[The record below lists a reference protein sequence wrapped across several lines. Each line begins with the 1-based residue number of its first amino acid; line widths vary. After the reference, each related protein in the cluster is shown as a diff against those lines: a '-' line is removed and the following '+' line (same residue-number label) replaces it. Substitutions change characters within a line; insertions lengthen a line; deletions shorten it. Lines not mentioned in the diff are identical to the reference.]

1 MWSVSLLLADQ
12 MSTSEVS
19 RQAATIRSLKT
30 EVDTLQDQIRGL
42 QDRSVL
48 IFIHSSWDKSF
59 VLFAVSSSSDSVFR
73 FLRQSICCAQLFVS
87 DFQERSVDLTS
98 IFSSEDKSLAESY
111 LKGVGKRFS
120 LNHHEINTAVWEG
133 GGGVCGV
140 GLIHMDASWKWQASC
155 LLMRLQNE
163 MAWKNAFSNK
173 DQNLMMIWATALM
186 F

>member
-120 LNHHEINTAVWEG
+120 LNHHEMNTAVWEG
-133 GGGVCGV
+133 GGGGSVVWGWFTWMQAESDKQAACWW
-140 GLIHMDASWKWQASC
+140 DCKTKWLGKMHSPI
-155 LLMRLQNE
+155 
-163 MAWKNAFSNK
+163 KTK
-173 DQNLMMIWATALM
+173 T
-186 F
+186 

>member
-1 MWSVSLLLADQ
+1 

-111 LKGVGKRFS
+111 LKGVGKRFFVEPS
-120 LNHHEINTAVWEG
+120 
-133 GGGVCGV
+133 
-140 GLIHMDASWKWQASC
+140 
-155 LLMRLQNE
+155 
-163 MAWKNAFSNK
+163 
-173 DQNLMMIWATALM
+173 
-186 F
+186 